1 MIVIVTVVVV
11 VVVVVV
17 VLAVFTLY
25 EFCRR
30 FFECF
35 CPAKTNI
42 ARPTLSRRGYCPLEL
57 DKHARAEGMGRA
69 EIEP

>member
-1 MIVIVTVVVV
+1 MIVIVT
-11 VVVVVV
+11 VVVVV

-35 CPAKTNI
+35 CPAKTSI
-42 ARPTLSRRGYCPLEL
+42 ARPTLSRRGCCPLEL